1 MYSLPTMDKFV
12 RFATNVW
19 DISPE
24 GKTAGELAAAGLD
37 AMEALDER
45 GAGVLAVDTC
55 RNAEIWRI

>member
-37 AMEALDER
+37 AMEAWMSEELGR
-45 GAGVLAVDTC
+45 SLQIP
-55 RNAEIWRI
+55 AETLRYGGY

>member
-24 GKTAGELAAAGLD
+24 GKTVGELAAAGLD
-37 AMEALDER
+37 AMEAWMSEELGR
-45 GAGVLAVDTC
+45 SL
-55 RNAEIWRI
+55 